1 MTDNT
6 EKAALI
12 LDRINKATMELYK
25 ILPHLK
31 PDNVETWANSL
42 ACLIKNSR
50 LSQEIIDE
58 TQKIAS
64 LTASIEKLETDTN
77 HLKETV
83 DMTQEFGMTEEDLVD
98 AIQANMK

>member
-1 MTDNT
+1 MADNT
-6 EKAALI
+6 ETAVLI
-12 LDRINKATMELYK
+12 LDRINKATIELFK
-25 ILPHLK
+25 MLPYLK
-31 PDNVETWANSL
+31 PSDMETWTKSL
-42 ACLIKNSR
+42 ASLMKNS
-50 LSQEIIDE
+50 QMCKEIVDE

-64 LTASIEKLETDTN
+64 LTASIEKLEADTN